1 MKERTMDPMTE
12 LTDRVPRV
20 GIHIGAD
27 IPTLIKY
34 INELDRQL
42 VQKRAKIKRLTNRGI
57 EDMKH
62 RIKELEEENATLYHI
77 CRGYERELEAED
89 FVRVERDRY
98 IELCKREEEVEAIV
112 AMFNEH
118 ALRGRL

>member
-1 MKERTMDPMTE
+1 MKERSMDPITE
-12 LTDRVPRV
+12 LTDVAALLRR
-20 GIHIGAD
+20 IAAMD
-27 IPTLIKY
+27 K
-34 INELDRQL
+34 ELE
-42 VQKRAKIKRLTNRGI
+42 QKRQKIKRLTDRGI

-98 IELCKREEEVEAIV
+98 IELCKREEEIENIIAL
-112 AMFNEH
+112 FNRH
-118 ALRGRL
+118 ALGGGFDEHICNGGKV

>member
-1 MKERTMDPMTE
+1 
-12 LTDRVPRV
+12 VPRV

-62 RIKELEEENATLYHI
+62 RIKELAEENATLYHI